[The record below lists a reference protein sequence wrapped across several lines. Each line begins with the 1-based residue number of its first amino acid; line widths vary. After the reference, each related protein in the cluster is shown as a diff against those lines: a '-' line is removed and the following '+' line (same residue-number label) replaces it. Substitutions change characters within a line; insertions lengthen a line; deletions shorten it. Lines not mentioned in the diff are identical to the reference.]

1 MQFLYHNVLLLMLIP
16 IILLM
21 FLVVTNK
28 DSFEKYFSKE
38 TLNKLSVSNKYMTKT
53 TRNVLFFISIILM
66 TIALARPVAQEKEH
80 SFKQE
85 VSSIV
90 VAIDVSKS
98 MLANDIYPNRLTL
111 AKQKLLDIIELS
123 KKNAIAVILFAKSSF
138 ILSPVTQDFNS
149 LKILVNNLN
158 TGTNFDN
165 GSNIFSTLE
174 TTNKLLKDYDNKNLL
189 LLTDGGN
196 NSDYEKEIEF
206 ANKNKINIYTI
217 ATATKK
223 ASPIKLENGD
233 FLTNKD
239 GSIVTVA
246 VNEKIKKLSLN
257 TNGGFIN
264 YSISNADI
272 KQILAD
278 INKKS
283 SKKELESK
291 KFKTYT
297 ELFYYPLGLALLI
310 LLIAFSS
317 LPNFLSKKSVNSFV
331 VLFLSV
337 FTIDTKAEVFDF
349 QTIEKANT
357 YYEEKNFKE
366 ASKNYEKVENTA
378 EAKYN
383 LGNSL
388 YKEGKHKEALNKYKN
403 VTTTNQD
410 LEYKKLH
417 NMGNSYVKLNDLEN
431 AKKMYEKALKIKD
444 DIQTKE
450 NLETVNKALKK
461 QHPKKDDKK
470 NKEQNKDKKNQD
482 QEKKKNQDKKDQQ
495 KDSKDNK
502 KNEEQEKKK
511 NQEENK
517 KDKKQEDK
525 QQSNN
530 NEKQQ
535 NKKDQKNQ
543 SKIQKS
549 KPQEIS
555 DLEEKKWLDKLK
567 DKRQQVLLKR
577 VDTKNE
583 DTSSTPW

>member
-16 IILLM
+16 IFLLM
-21 FLVVTNK
+21 FLIITNK

-53 TRNVLFFISIILM
+53 TRNILLFISIILM

-90 VAIDVSKS
+90 IAIDVSKS
-98 MLANDIYPNRLTL
+98 MLANDIYPNRLAL
-111 AKQKLLDIIELS
+111 AKQKLLDIIQLS
-123 KKNAIAVILFAKSSF
+123 KKNALAVILFAKSSF

-149 LKILVNNLN
+149 LKILVENLN

-196 NSDYEKEIEF
+196 SVEYEKEIKF
-206 ANKNKINIYTI
+206 ANENKINIYTI
-217 ATATKK
+217 ALATKK
-223 ASPIKLENGD
+223 ASPIKLENGE

-239 GSIVTVA
+239 GLIVTVA
-246 VNEKIKKLSLN
+246 LNEKIKKLSIN

-272 KQILAD
+272 KEILSD
-278 INKKS
+278 IDKKS

-297 ELFYYPLGLALLI
+297 ELFYYPLGLALFI

-317 LPNFLSKKSVNSFV
+317 LPKFKSKKVVNTIAVFFISFITTN
-331 VLFLSV
+331 L
-337 FTIDTKAEVFDF
+337 DAEVFDF
-349 QTIEKANT
+349 QTIEKANN
-357 YYEEKNFKE
+357 YYKQENYKE
-366 ASKNYEKVENTA
+366 STKNYKKVANTS
-378 EAKYN
+378 EANYN

-388 YKEGKHKEALNKYKN
+388 YKEKKYKEALNTYKN
-403 VTTTNQD
+403 VTTTNQS

-431 AKKMYEKALKIKD
+431 AKKMYENALKIKD
-444 DIQTKE
+444 DKQTNE
-450 NLETVNKALKK
+450 NLEAVKKALEKK
-461 QHPKKDDKK
+461 QDK
-470 NKEQNKDKKNQD
+470 KEQNKDKKEQNKD
-482 QEKKKNQDKKDQQ
+482 KKQDKKQDKKNDKKKEEKENQ
-495 KDSKDNK
+495 KNKDKDKQK
-502 KNEEQEKKK
+502 KNEEK
-511 NQEENK
+511 K
-517 KDKKQEDK
+517 KDKKNQGNDQSEK
-525 QQSNN
+525 NKGKEQQKK
-530 NEKQQ
+530 NEKREQQ
-535 NKKDQKNQ
+535 RQKNKLEQ
-543 SKIQKS
+543 
-549 KPQEIS
+549 IS
-555 DLEEKKWLDKLK
+555 DLEEKKWLGKVENK
-567 DKRQQVLLKR
+567 KQQVLLKR

-583 DTSSTPW
+583 DTSSNPW